1 MPYIKGM
8 LGSKVVAE
16 ENISKGAGKK
26 HQRRIDDPIRS
37 IKIDCKIPQNLKYNV
52 GSMDVFNFADEISK
66 IQLINYTDVLKLEND
81 FKDTLANFK
90 Y

>member
-8 LGSKVVAE
+8 LGSKVIGE
-16 ENISKGAGKK
+16 EKIMHGAAKK
-26 HQRRIDDPIRS
+26 QRRIDDPIRS

-52 GSMDVFNFADEISK
+52 GSMDVFNFREEIDR
-66 IQLINYTDVLKLEND
+66 IQLVKYADVLQVESK